1 VDHRSCAL
9 GEHKEPVF
17 RRLVKAKKVV
27 FRRLVKAKE
36 AGGSQNLRV
45 KIKQGS
51 GVQEA
56 GQG

>member
-1 VDHRSCAL
+1 
-9 GEHKEPVF
+9 VF